1 MPRLHLLAIAFV
13 GIATL
18 SLTTA
23 ANSAQSSLSKKKGV
37 TAPAEK
43 TLNKNSDELAK
54 KGLITPP
61 QKALNKK
68 NDEIAK
74 RGIIIVSGKDKPG
87 SDRMLNPQ
95 PLPPKEKGLSAKNN
109 LGSDRMLNPQPLPP
123 KAINTVGVKNSFGS
137 ERMLNPQPLP
147 PKAMNNLSSDR
158 MMTSSPQKA
167 LGSQKSY

>member
-74 RGIIIVSGKDKPG
+74 RGIIIVSGKNKP
-87 SDRMLNPQ
+87 
-95 PLPPKEKGLSAKNN
+95 
-109 LGSDRMLNPQPLPP
+109 GSDRMLNPQPLPP
-123 KAINTVGVKNSFGS
+123 KAINTVGAKNSLGS
-137 ERMLNPQPLP
+137 DRMLNPQPLP
-147 PKAMNNLSSDR
+147 PKAINTLGSSDR
-158 MMTSSPQKA
+158 MMSSS
-167 LGSQKSY
+167 SQKSLGGQKGY